1 MNKLVVFD
9 LDGTLIDSVP
19 DITHCLNVT
28 LDHFGYAHCNDFEVS
43 QMIGNGAR
51 NLVKDAVK
59 CQLSDQKIDEILDYY
74 TAVYTACDNQKTK
87 VYPQMEQTLLEL
99 KKRGYGLAIFTNK
112 PQGATENVYKTYFK
126 QFEFLKVVGI
136 SPDVKRKPDPSVLF
150 SMMKEFGVLPEN
162 LYFVGDGEADVL
174 VAQNAGVNGISVLYG
189 YRTKEQLSLVGA
201 KTFVNNA
208 LELLEIIV

>member
-19 DITHCLNVT
+19 DITHCLNAT
-28 LDHFGYAHCNDFEVS
+28 LDHFGYAPCNDFEVS

-74 TAVYTACDNQKTK
+74 TAVYTSCDNQKTK